1 MDNPLKHPLVKNVT
15 SVVNTVKPPKLYHWK
30 SVVIVGLLAWLVSS
44 LLTDNIERSNSIA
57 NLSWILLT
65 AGISWRTNQHPFIIR
80 GVSLSPWITGTL
92 ITVLVDQE
100 TAEQLPTFAITVW
113 PIICACFVFLI
124 QLIDAKFKLRPTP
137 PLISGP
143 FLLLILGHV
152 VMSCW
157 ISFYFL
163 VDDWIQEYPDLF
175 EQQIMLQQVED
186 FSVDPGNS

>member
-1 MDNPLKHPLVKNVT
+1 MDNPLKHPFVKNVT

-30 SVVIVGLLAWLVSS
+30 SVVIVGLLAWLFSS

-92 ITVLVDQE
+92 ITVLIYQE

-124 QLIDAKFKLRPTP
+124 QGIDVKFKLRPSP
-137 PLISGP
+137 PLISGS
-143 FLLLILGHV
+143 FLLLILSHV
-152 VMSCW
+152 VLSCW

-163 VDDWIQEYPDLF
+163 VDNWLQEYPDIF
-175 EQQIMLQQVED
+175 EQQIMIQQVD
-186 FSVDPGNS
+186 NISDNPGNS